1 MRRRLPAFLCNTLLQ
16 RLDSKPHQHRDV
28 RGAGVSCCGA
38 LALCS
43 RVTCA
48 LASSLL
54 LLVHRTFN
62 PTFCFCRARR
72 TSCCAR
78 TTSLASCRTA
88 TPPPTV
94 RCAALC
100 CAMPRGACCAGA
112 VCRSSACRCRRAA
125 AFDARRTDAAVARLN
140 CRHPAA
146 AAAGAHPLFFNSRP
160 VLPLVPTDIPQ
171 LQPLGDRVLVHSHLP
186 DSVLSNFALS

>member
-1 MRRRLPAFLCNTLLQ
+1 MTELEVQVRRRLPAFLCNSLLQ

-54 LLVHRTFN
+54 LLVHRTIN

-100 CAMPRGACCAGA
+100 CAMPRGACCAGSGA
-112 VCRSSACRCRRAA
+112 PKRAA
-125 AFDARRTDAAVARLN
+125 LCSSRLAATLGVHPMHLTVSVTAHLL

-146 AAAGAHPLFFNSRP
+146 AAAGRP
-160 VLPLVPTDIPQ
+160 RA
-171 LQPLGDRVLVHSHLP
+171 GAGAGER
-186 DSVLSNFALS
+186 